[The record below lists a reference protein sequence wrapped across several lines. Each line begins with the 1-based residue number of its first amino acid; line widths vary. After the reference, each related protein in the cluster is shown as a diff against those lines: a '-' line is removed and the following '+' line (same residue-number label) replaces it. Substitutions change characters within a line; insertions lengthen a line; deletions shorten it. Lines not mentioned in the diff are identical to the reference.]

1 MDRIGC
7 ESQQKSKN
15 EPPDNDGKC
24 STQSTSNHSS
34 IEAEQ
39 LIHVSI
45 RNDSTNFN

>member
-7 ESQQKSKN
+7 ETQQKSKN

-24 STQSTSNHSS
+24 NHSS
-34 IEAEQ
+34 IEVEQ

-45 RNDSTNFN
+45 RNKFQLN